1 MTLRRL
7 WHLLRCTVHVRKHSC
22 KQARLTHK
30 HMHEEF
36 TEKQKAMLKLTLIG
50 FFAINFNVLI
60 RSRMDAHHFTVQL
73 ID

>member
-1 MTLRRL
+1 
-7 WHLLRCTVHVRKHSC
+7 
-22 KQARLTHK
+22 
-30 HMHEEF
+30 MHEEF

-60 RSRMDAHHFTVQL
+60 RSRMAAHHFTVQL